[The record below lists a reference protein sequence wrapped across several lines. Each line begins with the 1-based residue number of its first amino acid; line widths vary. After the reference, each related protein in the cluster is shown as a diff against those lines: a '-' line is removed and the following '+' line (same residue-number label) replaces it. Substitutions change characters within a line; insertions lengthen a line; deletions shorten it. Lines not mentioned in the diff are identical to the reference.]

1 MFVDKMYQYD
11 PHSAL
16 TGSRQ
21 LNDSV
26 DEMGNYILGGQQ
38 HKEDTESQMS
48 EDLTFESCDDLDG
61 LLEAAL
67 AEANGD
73 VMLLDDMLNAATSSV
88 KGCDTNNV
96 DPQEPIEPTS
106 LQVEF
111 EKVPHGIDEKESAP
125 AISER
130 ERVVPEAIK
139 VVDTIA
145 STYKVEVPL
154 QEHDT
159 EMLEKQDTVTTLDE
173 LSKEINIGISE
184 TMEPVTAPVELET
197 DSYTSVL
204 EDSEI
209 VSTPTELPK
218 DTFDDKLELRISMDF
233 GALLQE
239 FSSKEYPVSPVT
251 IKSTY
256 FEPEKTESVEFS
268 QEDLENISRRKR
280 EVLTGAVWRRQVPV
294 LTRDKSA
301 KEQDPENI
309 ESSLSTKNTRQ
320 HTKNTTTRT
329 HGSSNQKPSTAVQ
342 DQVEDQAPEIIIT
355 PEEEESILKRRGSL
369 DHHSRSYE
377 QMRRIDDIND
387 RISLYGKLHSDGVLL

>member
-1 MFVDKMYQYD
+1 MFLDETYQYD
-11 PHSAL
+11 TPSAL

-26 DEMGNYILGGQQ
+26 DEMGNYVLGGKQ
-38 HKEDTESQMS
+38 HEGDSESQMS

-73 VMLLDDMLNAATSSV
+73 VMLLDDMLSAATSSV
-88 KGCDTNNV
+88 KGCDKNDV
-96 DPQEPIEPTS
+96 DPQKPIEPTS
-106 LQVEF
+106 VQVEF
-111 EKVPHGIDEKESAP
+111 EKVPHGIDESVSAP
-125 AISER
+125 EISKTKMA
-130 ERVVPEAIK
+130 VPETIK

-145 STYKVEVPL
+145 STDKVELPSEEL
-154 QEHDT
+154 DA
-159 EMLEKQDTVTTLDE
+159 EMSEKQDIVSTLDD
-173 LSKEINIGISE
+173 LSKEIDIGISE
-184 TMEPVTAPVELET
+184 TMETVTAPVELPT
-197 DSYTSVL
+197 DSYTGLL
-204 EDSEI
+204 EDSET
-209 VSTPTELPK
+209 VSTPTELSK

-256 FEPEKTESVEFS
+256 FEREKTESVEFS

-301 KEQDPENI
+301 NEQDPENMD
-309 ESSLSTKNTRQ
+309 STLSAKNTRQ
-320 HTKNTTTRT
+320 HTKNTITRPYVK
-329 HGSSNQKPSTAVQ
+329 SNQKSSTAVQ
-342 DQVEDQAPEIIIT
+342 NQVEDEAPEVIVT
-355 PEEEESILKRRGSL
+355 PEEEEGIMQRRGSF
-369 DHHSRSYE
+369 DHQSRSYE

-387 RISLYGKLHSDGVLL
+387 RISLYGKLH